1 MVIVFNSHD
10 AEVLAETLSVGLRHL
25 QERLALLAQLIVQQ
39 LNVAKQLVLEVAQVL
54 SIGRRGL
61 EHPAGR
67 HLARTAGK
75 NTRVRE
81 CGRNGDSNLACPR
94 PSV

>member
-67 HLARTAGK
+67 HLARTVVRGKIPVSGSAAGMV
-75 NTRVRE
+75 T
-81 CGRNGDSNLACPR
+81 AT
-94 PSV
+94 